1 MGRLLALITTIV
13 LIAGCTKEFEADLP
27 DNNPGTPSNTKKLS
41 KISYDDGSYMSIQYN
56 AEGKPIKITD
66 LQKNSGG

>member
-1 MGRLLALITTIV
+1 MKKGIHRWMGRLLALITTIV

-41 KISYDDGSYMSIQYN
+41 KISYDDGS
-56 AEGKPIKITD
+56 
-66 LQKNSGG
+66 